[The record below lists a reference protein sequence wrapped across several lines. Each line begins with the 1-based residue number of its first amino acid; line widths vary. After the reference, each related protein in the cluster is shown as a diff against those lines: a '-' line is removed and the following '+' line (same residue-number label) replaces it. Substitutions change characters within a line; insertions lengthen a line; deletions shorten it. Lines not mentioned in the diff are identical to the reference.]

1 LRWALVAEIGV
12 LARVEWLRVK
22 IVSHFWNGQDG
33 CNIDGLLELEDVK
46 LKEEVP
52 GMAALP
58 EKQKWK
64 FRERLLLFIAAD

>member
-1 LRWALVAEIGV
+1 VKLRE
-12 LARVEWLRVK
+12 
-22 IVSHFWNGQDG
+22 
-33 CNIDGLLELEDVK
+33 VK

-64 FRERLLLFIAAD
+64 FRERLLLFIAAY